1 MQLGMIGLGRMG
13 ANMVR
18 RLIKNGHQC
27 VVFDANPQAVKQ
39 LAGEG
44 AVGASSLA
52 DFASKLT
59 APRNAWIMVPAAITD
74 KVVDELASH
83 LQPND
88 TIIDGGNSYFRD
100 DRRRSAHLK
109 KSGIHYLDVGT
120 SGGVWGPGRGYCMS
134 RGGAQERS
142 QAMAHN

>member
-1 MQLGMIGLGRMG
+1 MQLGMVGLGRMG

-18 RLIKNGHQC
+18 RLIKQGHQC
-27 VVFDANPQAVKQ
+27 VVYDANPKAVTQ
-39 LAGEG
+39 LVADG
-44 AVGASSLA
+44 ATGASSLA
-52 DFASKLT
+52 EFASKLN

-83 LQPND
+83 LESGD

-109 KSGIHYLDVGT
+109 KAGIHYLDVGT
-120 SGGVWGPGRGYCMS
+120 
-134 RGGAQERS
+134 
-142 QAMAHN
+142 

>member
-27 VVFDANPQAVKQ
+27 VVFDANAQAVKQ

-44 AVGASSLA
+44 AVGTSSLA
-52 DFASKLT
+52 NLLATDRSQKRLDHGA
-59 APRNAWIMVPAAITD
+59 AAITD

-83 LQPND
+83 LHFND

-100 DRRRSAHLK
+100 DRRRSAHLQK
-109 KSGIHYLDVGT
+109 IGYPLPGHWHERRRLGT
-120 SGGVWGPGRGYCMS
+120 RA
-134 RGGAQERS
+134 RLLHDDRR
-142 QAMAHN
+142 

>member
-1 MQLGMIGLGRMG
+1 MIGLGRMG

-18 RLIKNGHQC
+18 RLIKQGHQC
-27 VVFDANPQAVKQ
+27 VVYDANPDPVKQ

-44 AVGASSLA
+44 AIGANSLE

-83 LQPND
+83 LR
-88 TIIDGGNSYFRD
+88 T
-100 DRRRSAHLK
+100 RRH
-109 KSGIHYLDVGT
+109 H
-120 SGGVWGPGRGYCMS
+120 
-134 RGGAQERS
+134 
-142 QAMAHN
+142 H